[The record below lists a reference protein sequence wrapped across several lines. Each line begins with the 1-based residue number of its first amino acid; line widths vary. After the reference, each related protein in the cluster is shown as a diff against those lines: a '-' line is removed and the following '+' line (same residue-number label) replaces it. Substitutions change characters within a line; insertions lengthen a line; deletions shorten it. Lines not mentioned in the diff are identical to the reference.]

1 MAFRDGRLPKEC
13 MWKMEFIIPK
23 GDGEFRWIRL
33 VGVLWKSFPGMTNL
47 WIGAAVQFHDVLH
60 GFWDGWGTGTASF

>member
-23 GDGEFRWIRL
+23 GDGEFRGISITE
-33 VGVLWKSFPGMTNL
+33 VLWKTLLGVIN
-47 WIGAAVQFHDVLH
+47 
-60 GFWDGWGTGTASF
+60 